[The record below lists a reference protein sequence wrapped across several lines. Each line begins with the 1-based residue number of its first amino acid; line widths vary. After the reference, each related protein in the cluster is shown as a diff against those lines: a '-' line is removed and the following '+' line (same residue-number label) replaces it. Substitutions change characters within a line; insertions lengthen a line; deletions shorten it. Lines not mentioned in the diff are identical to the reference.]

1 MSQNYQ
7 PGQLVRLAR
16 VGFSKF
22 DASANDLY
30 EVMRLMPADQTG
42 EVTYRIKSVIAGER
56 AVRKAEIRAY
66 VSPESITSRLHSSLR
81 ILTSGV
87 PSMLEQVFIS
97 AAGALVIFALFGL
110 VIRS

>member
-30 EVMRLMPADQTG
+30 EVLRLMPADQTG
-42 EVTYRIKSVIAGER
+42 EVTYRIKSLMAGER
-56 AVRKAEIRAY
+56 AVRKSEITPY
-66 VSPESITSRLHSSLR
+66 VSPNELFRD
-81 ILTSGV
+81 
-87 PSMLEQVFIS
+87 S
-97 AAGALVIFALFGL
+97 AAWHENLNRASA
-110 VIRS
+110 STC

>member
-30 EVMRLMPADQTG
+30 EVLRLMPADQTG
-42 EVTYRIKSVIAGER
+42 EVTYRIKSLMAGER
-56 AVRKAEIRAY
+56 AVRKSEITPY
-66 VSPESITSRLHSSLR
+66 VS
-81 ILTSGV
+81 
-87 PSMLEQVFIS
+87 LE
-97 AAGALVIFALFGL
+97 
-110 VIRS
+110 

>member
-30 EVMRLMPADQTG
+30 EVLRLMP
-42 EVTYRIKSVIAGER
+42 RIKPVKLHIA
-56 AVRKAEIRAY
+56 
-66 VSPESITSRLHSSLR
+66 SNH
-81 ILTSGV
+81 
-87 PSMLEQVFIS
+87 
-97 AAGALVIFALFGL
+97 
-110 VIRS
+110 

>member
-30 EVMRLMPADQTG
+30 EVLRLMPADQTG
-42 EVTYRIKSVIAGER
+42 EVTYRIKSLMAGER
-56 AVRKAEIRAY
+56 AVRKSEITPY
-66 VSPESITSRLHSSLR
+66 VSPNDFSGTSSIAVRSRRGAEAPTS
-81 ILTSGV
+81 
-87 PSMLEQVFIS
+87 
-97 AAGALVIFALFGL
+97 
-110 VIRS
+110 